1 MAGELL
7 SKFVNSFG
15 AGLVSVS
22 QTLGVTVSLVKTQ
35 VTQGVNA
42 PGSRVAAL
50 VGLVGGGVHG
60 TAALMVDEQGFASY
74 VNAMSGG
81 MIPPNLEDNVALS
94 VVGELTNMVSGQTLM
109 KLDIE
114 GMDLTPPQII
124 AGENIKAVPPQKPGI
139 VSFTLPFQVNPK
151 GNIYLVVSLHS

>member
-60 TAALMVDEQGFASY
+60 TAALMVDAQGFASY

-81 MIPPNLEDNVALS
+81 MIPPDLEDNVALS

-114 GMDLTPPQII
+114 LLPRSSRGRTSRPYLHRSP
-124 AGENIKAVPPQKPGI
+124 
-139 VSFTLPFQVNPK
+139 VSFPSRFL
-151 GNIYLVVSLHS
+151 SR

>member
-42 PGSRVAAL
+42 PGSRV
-50 VGLVGGGVHG
+50 
-60 TAALMVDEQGFASY
+60 
-74 VNAMSGG
+74 
-81 MIPPNLEDNVALS
+81 
-94 VVGELTNMVSGQTLM
+94 
-109 KLDIE
+109 
-114 GMDLTPPQII
+114 
-124 AGENIKAVPPQKPGI
+124 
-139 VSFTLPFQVNPK
+139 
-151 GNIYLVVSLHS
+151 